1 MANSVRRSVC
11 PYDCPDTCGLLV
23 EVADGK
29 AVKVTGDPE
38 HPFTRGFLCSKMS
51 RYQETAHSSNRLT
64 SPLLRNGRKGSGHFR
79 RISWQEAIARISARW
94 NEIIAEHGA
103 EAILP
108 YSYGG
113 TMGIVQRNAGHPFF
127 SRLGASR
134 LDRTI
139 CSPAKHAG
147 WKAVMGGTLAPHP
160 DEVMESDLVI
170 LWRIDA
176 VATNIH
182 FLHGV
187 QEARRKGAKVWV
199 IDTYETPTTGM
210 ADRTFLVCPGS
221 DGALALGMM
230 SVLVAE
236 DLVDRNFLA
245 VHAQGFDELCRDV
258 LSDFSPQKASL
269 LTGLPVET
277 IQDMARSYG
286 KSIAPFIRLG
296 SGLSRYANGA
306 MTCRTIVCLPAL
318 VGAWAK
324 RGGGLLAGTASGS
337 AFSTKAVTR
346 EDFMVRSSRIVNMN
360 QLGRALTQM
369 DDPPVLSLY
378 VYHANPAAVTPDQ
391 NQILK
396 GLSREDLFT
405 VVHERFM
412 TDTAAFADIVLPAT
426 SSLEHGDLYS
436 SYGTYC
442 VQRARPAISPVGESK
457 SNWEVFGL
465 LAEAMGFHD
474 GFFRQSADD
483 LIEHLLSTPSPMRE
497 GIDNDAL
504 DSGRAV
510 ELRLPTG
517 YKTQFLTD
525 SGKIQIINFRE
536 QEPLPRH
543 TPSSEGT
550 YPFRLMTTPA
560 RRFLNSSFRERE
572 DLRAKDPAMFLKM
585 NPSDARRKGLKDRER
600 VMAFNDLGEVCFIL
614 RVTSKVPE
622 GVVVAE
628 GIWWLTHCPGDR
640 SVNALTSQRL
650 TDQGS
655 GSTFYDNTID
665 VRKELG

>member
-1 MANSVRRSVC
+1 M
-11 PYDCPDTCGLLV
+11 V
-23 EVADGK
+23 EVVEGK
-29 AVKVTGDPE
+29 AVKVTGDPD
-38 HPFTRGFLCSKMS
+38 HPFTRGFLCPKMN
-51 RYQETAHSSNRLT
+51 RYSETVHFPYRLT
-64 SPLLRNGRKGSGHFR
+64 SPLLRTGRKGSGQFR
-79 RISWQEAIARISARW
+79 PVSWPEALGRISTRW
-94 NEIIAEHGA
+94 REIIATNRA

-127 SRLGASR
+127 YRLGASR

-147 WKAVMGGTLAPHP
+147 WKAVMGGTATCQP

-170 LWRIDA
+170 LWGINA

-187 QEARRKGAKVWV
+187 REAGKKGARVWV
-199 IDTYETPTTGM
+199 IDTYETPTAGI
-210 ADRTFLVCPGS
+210 ADRTFVVHPGS

-230 SVLVAE
+230 HQLVVE
-236 DLVDRNFLA
+236 NLVDRDFLA
-245 VHAQGFDELCRDV
+245 AHVQGFEELWRKV
-258 LSDFSPQKASL
+258 LSEFPPEKASP

-277 IQDMARSYG
+277 IREMARAYG
-286 KSIAPFIRLG
+286 KSSAPFIRLG

-324 RGGGLLAGTASGS
+324 KGGGLLASTVGGS

-346 EDFMVRSSRIVNMN
+346 EDFITHPTRIINMN

-378 VYHANPAAVTPDQ
+378 VYHANPAAVAPDQ
-391 NQILK
+391 NQVLM
-396 GLSREDLFT
+396 GLGREDLFT

-412 TDTAAFADIVLPAT
+412 TDTAAFADIVLPST
-426 SSLEHGDLYS
+426 SSMEHSDLYC

-442 VQRARPAISPVGESK
+442 IQRARPVIRPVGESK

-465 LAEAMGFHD
+465 LARAMGFDD

-497 GIDNDAL
+497 GIDSDAL
-504 DSGRAV
+504 DSGKAV
-510 ELRLPTG
+510 ELRLPMDH
-517 YKTQFLTD
+517 KTQFRTD
-525 SGKIQIINFRE
+525 SGKIQILNPHE
-536 QEPLPRH
+536 QEPLPRYF
-543 TPSSEGT
+543 PGSGGT
-550 YPFRLMTTPA
+550 YPFRLMTAPA
-560 RRFLNSSFRERE
+560 RYFLNSSFRERD
-572 DLRAKDPAMFLKM
+572 DLRAKDPAMLLQM
-585 NPSDARRKGLKDRER
+585 NPSDAGRKGLQDGER
-600 VMAFNDLGEVCFIL
+600 VIAFNDLGEVSFIL
-614 RVTSKVPE
+614 RVTSRVPE
-622 GVVVAE
+622 GVLVAE
-628 GIWWLTHCPGDR
+628 GIWWLTHSPGDR

-650 TDQGS
+650 TDRGG
-655 GSTFYDNTID
+655 GSTFYDNTVD
-665 VRKELG
+665 VREE